1 MLSDF
6 VPRPSSFATNTHRW
20 LFEMVRQSLI
30 AEGHLS
36 ARDPDGL
43 VPEVSRQLQL
53 HWWSFMPVKH
63 LLIED
68 GRLPE
73 DADEGEVRAAIDE
86 WLRFALALAP
96 ARSVVATS

>member
-1 MLSDF
+1 MMPDL
-6 VPRPSSFATNTHRW
+6 VPRPSSFATKTHRW

-30 AEGHLS
+30 AEGRLS
-36 ARDPDGL
+36 PCDPDRL
-43 VPEVSRQLQL
+43 VPEISRQFQV

-73 DADEGEVRAAIDE
+73 DADEGEVREAIDE
-86 WLRFALALAP
+86 WLRFALALRP
-96 ARSVVATS
+96 AESVANR